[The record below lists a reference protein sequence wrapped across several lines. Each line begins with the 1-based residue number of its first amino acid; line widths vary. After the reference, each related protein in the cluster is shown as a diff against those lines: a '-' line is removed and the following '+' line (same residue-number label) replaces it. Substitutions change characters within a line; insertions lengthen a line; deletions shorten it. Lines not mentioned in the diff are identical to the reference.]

1 MSPRFPDFLAAP
13 EVPMP
18 RRSVA
23 HAAAPLLALALGWA
37 GTATATYVI
46 FTKDGKRIEA
56 QEKPVLKGKRLTF
69 LTPLGSPQSIAVE
82 EFDQERSDKV
92 NREGLGNAYLLDDP
106 TGQRSSLPSPEA
118 KKPSLSEY
126 IKQHGKKDMDSS
138 RSDAKQGELV
148 KQRPVETEM
157 RAAAR
162 AAIAAEAPTIVMDP
176 QITEAFMRAMDGSSV
191 KGVKLTQIP
200 SGVRVTAT
208 TETEQQVFLA
218 LVACARGLKESRAAG
233 KPLDK
238 AEVAFTTSTG
248 ETAARFDLSPND
260 ADNLLTGRVTP
271 SRFFV
276 SNVIF

>member
-1 MSPRFPDFLAAP
+1 MARHGYA
-13 EVPMP
+13 
-18 RRSVA
+18 R
-23 HAAAPLLALALGWA
+23 AAALLALALGWA
-37 GTATATYVI
+37 GTAAATYVI

-56 QEKPVLKGKRLTF
+56 QEKPVLKGKRLNF
-69 LTPLGSPQSIAVE
+69 LTPLGTPQSIALD

-92 NREGLGNAYLLDDP
+92 NKEGLGNAYSLDTP
-106 TGQRSSLPSPEA
+106 SGSRSSLPSPEE

-126 IKQHGKKDMDSS
+126 IRQHGRKDMDAGRPES
-138 RSDAKQGELV
+138 RQGELV
-148 KQRPVETEM
+148 KQARSATEKEL
-157 RAAAR
+157 RGEAR
-162 AAIAAEAPTIVMDP
+162 AAAAEAPSLVMDP

-200 SGVRVTAT
+200 SGVRVSAT

-238 AEVAFTTSTG
+238 AEIAFATSTG
-248 ETAARFDLSPND
+248 ESAARFDISPND
-260 ADNLLTGRVTP
+260 ADNLLTGRMTP
-271 SRFFV
+271 AKFFV

>member
-1 MSPRFPDFLAAP
+1 MS
-13 EVPMP
+13 
-18 RRSVA
+18 RRPKA
-23 HAAAPLLALALGWA
+23 RAAALVLALAFGWA
-37 GTATATYVI
+37 GTAPASFII

-56 QEKPVLKGKRLTF
+56 LEKPVVKGRIVTF
-69 LTPLGSPQSIAVE
+69 LTPLGSPQSIALDEYDV
-82 EFDQERSDKV
+82 ERSEKV
-92 NREGLGNAYLLDDP
+92 NKEGLGNAYSLNEP
-106 TGQRSSLPSPEA
+106 NGSRSALPNPEE

-126 IKQHGKKDMDSS
+126 IRQHGRKMDSTNP
-138 RSDAKQGELV
+138 DARQGELM
-148 KQRPVETEM
+148 RTMRSEGERAI
-157 RAAAR
+157 RAAA
-162 AAIAAEAPTIVMDP
+162 AEPPLIVMDP

-238 AEVAFTTSTG
+238 AEVAFTTSG
-248 ETAARFDLSPND
+248 GDSAARFDLSPND

-271 SRFFV
+271 ARFFV
-276 SNVIF
+276 SNVLF

>member
-1 MSPRFPDFLAAP
+1 
-13 EVPMP
+13 MP
-18 RRSVA
+18 RHPVA
-23 HAAAPLLALALGWA
+23 RAAAPLLALALGWA

-69 LTPLGSPQSIAVE
+69 LTPLGSPQSIAVD
-82 EFDQERSDKV
+82 EFDQERSDKM
-92 NREGLGNAYLLDDP
+92 NKEGLGNAYLLDDP
-106 TGQRSSLPSPEA
+106 TGQRSSLPNPEA

-138 RSDAKQGELV
+138 RDSKQGELV
-148 KQRPVETEM
+148 KQRPVESEM
-157 RAAAR
+157 RATAR
-162 AAIAAEAPTIVMDP
+162 AAIAAEPPLIVMDP

-276 SNVIF
+276 SHVIF

>member
-1 MSPRFPDFLAAP
+1 
-13 EVPMP
+13 MP
-18 RRSVA
+18 RHGNAR
-23 HAAAPLLALALGWA
+23 AAAVLLALALGWA

-46 FTKDGKRIEA
+46 YTKDGKRIEA
-56 QEKPVLKGKRLTF
+56 LEKPVLKGKRLTF
-69 LTPLGSPQSIAVE
+69 VTPLGSPQSIAAD
-82 EFDQERSDKV
+82 EFDQEKSDRV
-92 NREGLGNAYLLDDP
+92 NKEGLGNAYPLDEP
-106 TGQRSSLPSPEA
+106 NGSRNSLPSPEE

-126 IKQHGKKDMDSS
+126 IKQHGRKMDST
-138 RSDAKQGELV
+138 RPDPKQGEIV
-148 KQRPVETEM
+148 KTM
-157 RAAAR
+157 RSEGERAAR
-162 AAIAAEAPTIVMDP
+162 AAVAEPPVIVMDP

-248 ETAARFDLSPND
+248 ESAARFDLSPND

-271 SRFFV
+271 ARFFV
-276 SNVIF
+276 SNVLF

>member
-1 MSPRFPDFLAAP
+1 MFRVGNA
-13 EVPMP
+13 
-18 RRSVA
+18 R
-23 HAAAPLLALALGWA
+23 AAALLLALALGWA

-56 QEKPVLKGKRLTF
+56 QEKPVLKGKRLNF
-69 LTPLGSPQSIAVE
+69 LTPLGSPQSIAVD
-82 EFDQERSDKV
+82 EFDQERSDRV
-92 NREGLGNAYLLDDP
+92 NKEGLGNAYLLDDP
-106 TGQRSSLPSPEA
+106 TGQRSSLPNPEA

-138 RSDAKQGELV
+138 RDSKQGELV
-148 KQRPVETEM
+148 KQRPEGET
-157 RAAAR
+157 RATR
-162 AAIAAEAPTIVMDP
+162 AAIAAEPPMIVMDP

>member
-1 MSPRFPDFLAAP
+1 
-13 EVPMP
+13 MP
-18 RRSVA
+18 RHRNA
-23 HAAAPLLALALGWA
+23 RAAVLLALALGWA
-37 GTATATYVI
+37 GTAAAATYVI

-56 QEKPVLKGKRLTF
+56 REKPVLQGKRLTF

-82 EFDQERSDKV
+82 EFDQEKSDKV
-92 NREGLGNAYLLDDP
+92 NKEGLGNAYLLDDP
-106 TGQRSSLPSPEA
+106 GGSRSSLPVPEE

-126 IKQHGKKDMDSS
+126 IKQHGRKMDSN
-138 RSDAKQGELV
+138 RPDPPQGDFV
-148 KQRPVETEM
+148 KVVPE
-157 RAAAR
+157 AR
-162 AAIAAEAPTIVMDP
+162 AAIRAAAAAAADPAAIVMDP

-200 SGVRVTAT
+200 SGVRVSAT

-218 LVACARGLKESRAAG
+218 LVACARALKESRAAG

-248 ETAARFDLSPND
+248 ESAARFDLSPND

-271 SRFFV
+271 ARFFV
-276 SNVIF
+276 ANVIF

>member
-1 MSPRFPDFLAAP
+1 MSRHRHA
-13 EVPMP
+13 
-18 RRSVA
+18 R
-23 HAAAPLLALALGWA
+23 AAALLALALGWA

-56 QEKPVLKGKRLTF
+56 RERPVLQGKRLTF

-82 EFDQERSDKV
+82 DFDAEKSDRV
-92 NREGLGNAYLLDDP
+92 NKEGLGNAYALDDP
-106 TGQRSSLPSPEA
+106 GGSRSSLPNPEA

-126 IKQHGKKDMDSS
+126 IKQHGRKMDPD
-138 RSDAKQGELV
+138 RPDAPQGELARV
-148 KQRPVETEM
+148 VPEARAAV
-157 RAAAR
+157 RAAA
-162 AAIAAEAPTIVMDP
+162 AAAEAPPIVMDP

-238 AEVAFTTSTG
+238 AEVSFSTSAG
-248 ETAARFDLSPND
+248 EPAARFDLSPND
-260 ADNLLTGRVTP
+260 AENLLTGRVTP
-271 SRFFV
+271 ARFFT
-276 SNVIF
+276 SSVIF